1 MNLKLKRSQSKFTV
15 KKTSVPKRTVKKTSK
30 FTVKKTSKFTIKKTS
45 KPKRTVKKTSKFTV
59 KKTSKPKRTV
69 KKTSKPKRTVKRI
82 NYKRLSNK
90 KRSCIKNKVAF
101 VMNEFKNKTLKSSAG
116 YRIKN
121 PKQGIAIALSIARKE
136 CL

>member
-1 MNLKLKRSQSKFTV
+1 MNLKLKHSQSKPKRTV
-15 KKTSVPKRTVKKTSK
+15 KKTSVPKRTVK
-30 FTVKKTSKFTIKKTS
+30 
-45 KPKRTVKKTSKFTV
+45 RTVKKTSAPKRTVKRTV

-69 KKTSKPKRTVKRI
+69 KKTSAPKRTVKRI
-82 NYKRLSNK
+82 NYKKLSNK

-101 VMNEFKNKTLKSSAG
+101 VMKEFKNKSLKSSAG
-116 YRIKN
+116 YKIKN